1 MKGFNINKFKMTK
14 LFLINILFVIAF
26 VGCQPVKKGD
36 AVAESSGIVNEIKSL
51 EKKASG
57 GDVEAMLKL
66 GGLFLNGEDIE
77 INYAEA
83 IKWFEMASL
92 KGSARAKSYWG
103 IILVSGGHGVE
114 KDEKLGV
121 DLMTKAAEQNDGMAQ
136 YILAQYYLGTKQ
148 TDNGLKLM
156 EKSAEGGMLQAQ
168 MALGDYYGSDP
179 DNRNLD
185 NAVKWYRRASGQNYA
200 PAMNNLAY
208 ILAMQNVN
216 LDEALALAGKAVETD
231 PDNGAYLDT
240 IGWVFFKKARYAE
253 ALARLLQAEKLLPDD
268 YEVQTHLGETY
279 LKLNLKEKA
288 VAAWER
294 ALATVEDQEI
304 EKQIRQKLSSLKQPS
319 TVNSQDVK
327 K

>member
-1 MKGFNINKFKMTK
+1 MNGFYVNRVSIIKK
-14 LFLINILFVIAF
+14 LLVTILFVVVIA
-26 VGCQPVKKGD
+26 GCQPEKKGD
-36 AVAESSGIVNEIKSL
+36 AVVASGGIVNEIKSL

-66 GGLFLNGEDIE
+66 GELFLNGEDIE

-83 IKWFEMASL
+83 IKWFEMASV

-103 IILVSGGHGVE
+103 VILVSGGHGVE
-114 KDEKLGV
+114 KDEKRGV
-121 DLMTKAAEQNDGMAQ
+121 ELMIQAAEQNDGMAQ

-148 TDNGLKLM
+148 TGSGLKLM
-156 EKSAEGGMLQAQ
+156 EKSADGGMLQAQ
-168 MALGDYYGSDP
+168 MALGDYYGS
-179 DNRNLD
+179 NLD
-185 NAVKWYRRASGQNYA
+185 GLNLDKAVKWYRRASGQSYA

-208 ILAMQNVN
+208 ILAIQGVN

-240 IGWVFFKKARYAE
+240 IGWVFFKKERYAE

-268 YEVQTHLGETY
+268 YEVQNHLGETY

-288 VAAWER
+288 VAVWER
-294 ALATVEDQEI
+294 ALSTVEDPEM
-304 EKQIRQKLSSLKQPS
+304 EKQILQKLTSLKQSPPG
-319 TVNSQDVK
+319 K
-327 K
+327 